1 MLRIRFNRRG
11 KKNQPFFRIVVV
23 ERHKDPFGDYLED
36 LGYYNPL
43 TKEAK
48 FKKDRIKHWLSNG
61 AQATGSVHNLFVSE
75 GVIEGEKVKVSKYR
89 KKEEAK
95 EEAKEEKKE
104 EAKEEAKEED
114 KDDKKEETKED
125 TKETKDEKKEEA
137 KDDTKETK
145 DEKKEETKDEK
156 KEAKEEV

>member
-104 EAKEEAKEED
+104 EAKEEAKEEV
-114 KDDKKEETKED
+114 KDEETKE
-125 TKETKDEKKEEA
+125 ETKDEKKEEA

-145 DEKKEETKDEK
+145 DEKKEEAKDEK
-156 KEAKEEV
+156 EEAKEEVKVEKE